1 MATVRIPNSVAAR
14 KMRMAISL
22 RLAARSFWIG
32 LFFVIPGAIR
42 ALRGLEIVS
51 CLRWQ
56 CSTVY
61 FDSVEKQNSC
71 VLGAGVKVETNPGQC
86 LRCIY
91 VDSLILRRPI

>member
-1 MATVRIPNSVAAR
+1 VAAR

-61 FDSVEKQNSC
+61 FDSAEKQNSC
-71 VLGAGVKVETNPGQC
+71 VMGAGVEVETNPGTMSAV
-86 LRCIY
+86 Y
-91 VDSLILRRPI
+91 